1 MSRIISC
8 IAILLMIALIFS
20 AGCDRAEQP
29 EKDGLPIA
37 EEDAAASAEEEPVS
51 EEEDIG
57 INGEEELN
65 DSSEDSV
72 AEEAVEEAPEEVQY
86 ELEYDLGDMEEILR
100 KGVFF
105 IVGNKAPAMDIVTIS
120 EIKSALTDRNIDTGD
135 AKLADEVDDY
145 TTDDY
150 IVIGSPC
157 DNPVAAK
164 LLAKEIAKKGDCN
177 IFEPGTAWI
186 KLFKTSPDNIAL
198 FVGGDRPVY
207 TRIAGSVVGH
217 FEDYAFVGTVIEV
230 SGPADKPTLSLIIG

>member
-29 EKDGLPIA
+29 EKDGSPIA
-37 EEDAAASAEEEPVS
+37 EEDATAAAEESVS
-51 EEEDIG
+51 EEEDI
-57 INGEEELN
+57 ITGEEEL
-65 DSSEDSV
+65 DESPEDL
-72 AEEAVEEAPEEVQY
+72 ATEAPEEDTEEVQY
-86 ELEYDLGDMEEILR
+86 ELEYNLGDMEEILR

-198 FVGGDRPVY
+198 FIGGDRPVY

-217 FEDYAFVGTVIEV
+217 FEDYAFVGTAIEV
-230 SGPADKPTLSLIIG
+230 SGPADKPTLNLIIG